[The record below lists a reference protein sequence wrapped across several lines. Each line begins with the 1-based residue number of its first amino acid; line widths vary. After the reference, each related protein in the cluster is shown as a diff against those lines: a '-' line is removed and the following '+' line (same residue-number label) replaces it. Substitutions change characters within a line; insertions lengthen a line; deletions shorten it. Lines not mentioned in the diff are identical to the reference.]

1 MKMTINYYCN
11 DTITTVETDT
21 ADSWWYTT
29 TTL

>member
-1 MKMTINYYCN
+1 MIINYYTN
-11 DTITTVETDT
+11 GNVTTVETNT